1 MPNSN
6 LLDVSP
12 PLIQN
17 LVPSSTYHIYVE
29 CRDLRRRN
37 TLQFQTRDLY
47 LTSDPDIDDEG
58 DDPDLV
64 LLASMSIKSAAEV
77 EKVTPEASSAMTY
90 SLIFAL
96 IPEST
101 IYI

>member
-1 MPNSN
+1 M
-6 LLDVSP
+6 
-12 PLIQN
+12 
-17 LVPSSTYHIYVE
+17 E
-29 CRDLRRRN
+29 CRDLRRSN

-64 LLASMSIKSAAEV
+64 LLAAMSIKSAAEV
-77 EKVTPEASSAMTY
+77 EKV
-90 SLIFAL
+90 

>member
-1 MPNSN
+1 M
-6 LLDVSP
+6 
-12 PLIQN
+12 
-17 LVPSSTYHIYVE
+17 E